1 MLNRS
6 GGPFGRISSAAPL
19 GRAAGSQVGVVE
31 MRRPNPLL
39 WLWYT
44 FGGSLGPCY
53 GQWVLHDTTCRTRW
67 LRQAARAVVQVAPFA
82 AVVLT
87 VAAKS
92 NWLTW
97 AAIGLGLLL
106 ALWYSL
112 AYIDSIAEWRLAGH
126 GDT

>member
-1 MLNRS
+1 
-6 GGPFGRISSAAPL
+6 
-19 GRAAGSQVGVVE
+19 

-44 FGGSLGPCY
+44 FGGSLGPRY

-82 AVVLT
+82 ALVLT

-126 GDT
+126 GYTPGTLRSALRERAQREGAERIARYLQTYR